1 MATIKELREEVKRVT
16 MEVNRRLVDYYE
28 EGKNVKILDKE
39 IEYLKGISGTS
50 SRKTFLSM
58 NTHRKNKAG
67 LMAQLS
73 QLRQFLQ
80 WDRYTPAARAE
91 TADRAR
97 RAYKSYKR
105 NTGSRMKF
113 KTYNKAVTIAGS
125 LGQKIIEIFGSDQ
138 VIEMI
143 TDAIRSRKSPQ
154 KIIES
159 FEKVLKQNKGKAKSP
174 EDYIDDWYATM
185 RLGD

>member
-1 MATIKELREEVKRVT
+1 
-16 MEVNRRLVDYYE
+16 
-28 EGKNVKILDKE
+28 
-39 IEYLKGISGTS
+39 
-50 SRKTFLSM
+50 
-58 NTHRKNKAG
+58 
-67 LMAQLS
+67 
-73 QLRQFLQ
+73 
-80 WDRYTPAARAE
+80 
-91 TADRAR
+91 
-97 RAYKSYKR
+97 
-105 NTGSRMKF
+105 MKF

-125 LGQKIIEIFGSDQ
+125 LGQRIVEIFGSDQ

-159 FEKVLKQNKGKAKSP
+159 FEKVIKQNRGKAKSP